1 MRVSR
6 LPRPWI
12 EAALWVLATIGVIT
26 FGVYLVDIIALDGG
40 AAYDLHSYILAGRHA
55 LDGASLY
62 ETVQIGDP
70 GAYRY
75 PPTFAY
81 LAIPLALP
89 PELVVTWIYRGICVL
104 CVRVLVGSWRAV
116 GIALLFWPLQV
127 ELVSLNVTLPIA
139 VLARMALR
147 GSDLGAGSTA
157 ATAALKYGTALIAP
171 YLWLRD
177 RARRRALLLGL
188 AVTLVAFGLHAV
200 LRPADW
206 ADYLASLVQQSGS
219 ANHAPFVGP
228 QLIVLVPSTLG
239 DFVVRFA
246 ICAALTGIAIWRGWS
261 WLAFAAAAIAVPT
274 LWVARLAPLV
284 GVPRMWWEDHAAPRD
299 AEPVAW
305 RGVRPR
311 TD

>member
-1 MRVSR
+1 MRLTVR
-6 LPRPWI
+6 ERRWT
-12 EAALWVLATIGVIT
+12 EVALWLLATIGTIAYCA
-26 FGVYLVDIIALDGG
+26 YLVDIIVRDGG
-40 AAYDLHSYILAGRHA
+40 IAYDLHSYILAGRHV
-55 LDGASLY
+55 LDGLPLY

-89 PELVVTWIYRGICVL
+89 PELVVTWIYRALCVL
-104 CVRVLVGSWRAV
+104 CVRALVGSWRAV

-147 GSDLGAGSTA
+147 GSDVGAGATA
-157 ATAALKYGTALIAP
+157 ATAALKYGTVLIAP
-171 YLWLRD
+171 YVWLRD
-177 RARRRALLLGL
+177 PTRRRALLIGL
-188 AVTLVAFGLHAV
+188 AVVMVAFGVHAV

-206 ADYLASLVQQSGS
+206 ADYVASLVQQSGS

-239 DFVVRFA
+239 DFLVRFA
-246 ICAALTGIAIWRGWS
+246 ICAALTAIAVWRGWS
-261 WLAFAAAAIAVPT
+261 WLAFAAAAVAVPT

-284 GVPRMWWEDHAAPRD
+284 GVPRLWWEDQTGRRS
-299 AEPVAW
+299 AEPAAW